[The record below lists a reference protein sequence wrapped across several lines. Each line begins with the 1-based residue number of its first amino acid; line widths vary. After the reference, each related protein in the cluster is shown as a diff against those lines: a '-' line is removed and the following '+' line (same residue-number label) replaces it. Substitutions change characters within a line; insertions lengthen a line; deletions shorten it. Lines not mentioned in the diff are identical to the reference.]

1 MFTAILITV
10 LPTLLT
16 SILLP
21 KAGLKPKS
29 VFLAITLYWLSG
41 IFLFTVFTY
50 FVAVL
55 YNNFTTEVLLKAT
68 YAVLLVV
75 QVFLLFLIKDVHH
88 LFVSLKH
95 GIKPL
100 NRKHITSLLLV
111 AFCISFSYAFYAHN
125 LKIENEK
132 IYTTNIY
139 WDFHWHAALINNFA
153 FGDNFPPEN
162 EAFSGLPHTYHY
174 FWGVVAA
181 MYEVVGLNLAD
192 AINYISIL
200 AFCFVLL
207 GLIGLSE
214 ELFHSRVI
222 GFLAVILT
230 LTSSSLHFIN
240 YFAARSQESLGQI
253 LNGILT
259 STQHPWFASFLP
271 GNAYGYNGTMMNLF
285 YFLEERQLIFGV
297 VYMLIAVWLLYK
309 RQEFSNK
316 VLFCVGA
323 AMGGFFLWH
332 LFVTITV
339 LCAMCFLLL
348 FGKDRKKT
356 LMMLAGFSLI
366 FGAHIIYFKEV
377 MRSEWFDKSIIGY
390 PRLDFDFASGEHE
403 PFSWHDVI
411 VFYIYSYGTKLIF
424 IAYGLIYL
432 FKHNKRIF
440 LLLTAILLP
449 TFVLLN
455 TIQLSPSS
463 IYENHKWFR
472 PMNVIVDLAVAF
484 ILFKLFFEEKNK
496 LKKSFGFMWLF
507 FLTISGI
514 IELTPFLNAQPSDVY
529 AAYPSSITKAISE
542 NSPPRSSFTGSDIY
556 EINLAGRKV
565 FLGNNLGGDM
575 AFKKGKRLEI
585 IHDIYK
591 TTNLTKFCAI
601 TQQYKI
607 DFVEFD
613 KDSFSP
619 LKELALAFPHFS
631 ATNAANEP
639 VYFVDIKKS
648 CREL

>member
-1 MFTAILITV
+1 MFTALLITV

-29 VFLAITLYWLSG
+29 AFLAITLYWLSG
-41 IFLFTVFTY
+41 LFFFTVATY

-55 YNNFTTEVLLKAT
+55 YNNFTSDVLLKAS

-75 QVFLLFLIKDVHH
+75 QVFLLLLIKDVHH
-88 LFVSLKH
+88 SLVSAKH
-95 GIKPL
+95 FFRPL
-100 NRKHITSLLLV
+100 HRRHVTSILLV
-111 AFCISFSYAFYAHN
+111 VFCFSFSYIFFAHN
-125 LKIENEK
+125 LRIEDQK
-132 IYTTNIY
+132 IYKTDIY

-181 MYEVVGLNLAD
+181 IYEVVGLNLAD
-192 AINYISIL
+192 AINVISIL
-200 AFCFVLL
+200 AFGFILI
-207 GLIGLSE
+207 GLIGLGE
-214 ELFHSRVI
+214 EIFHSRI
-222 GFLAVILT
+222 AGFLAVILT

-240 YFAARSQESLGQI
+240 YFAARSHENLGQI
-253 LNGILT
+253 VNGIFMT
-259 STQHPWFASFLP
+259 TQHPWYASFLP

-297 VYMLIAVWLLYK
+297 VYLILCVWLLYK
-309 RQEFSNK
+309 REELSNK
-316 VLFCVGA
+316 VLFFVGA

-332 LFVTITV
+332 LFITITV
-339 LCAMCFLLL
+339 LCAILFLLV
-348 FGKDRKKT
+348 FGKERKKT
-356 LMMLAGFSLI
+356 LMLLAGFSLI
-366 FGAHIIYFKEV
+366 FGAHFIYFKEV
-377 MRSEWFDKSIIGY
+377 MRSEWFDKSIVGY

-403 PFSWHDVI
+403 PFSWHDVF
-411 VFYIYSYGTKLIF
+411 VYYIYSYGTKLIF
-424 IAYGLIYL
+424 IVFSLNFL
-432 FKHNKRIF
+432 FKQNRRLF
-440 LLLTAILLP
+440 LLITAILLP
-449 TFVLLN
+449 TFILLN

-472 PMNVIVDLAVAF
+472 PMNVIVDLAVAY
-484 ILFKLFFEEKNK
+484 ILFKLFFEEKSR
-496 LKKSFGFMWLF
+496 LKKTFGFMWLF

-514 IELTPFLNAQPSDVY
+514 IELAPFLNAQPTEIY
-529 AAYPSSITKAISE
+529 AAYPSSITKAVSE
-542 NSPPRSSFTGSDIY
+542 NSPPRSSFTGTDIN

-575 AFKKGKRLEI
+575 AFKKAKRQQI
-585 IHDIYK
+585 IEDIYH
-591 TTNLTKFCAI
+591 TTNLTNFCSI

-613 KDSFSP
+613 KDSYSP
-619 LKELALAFPHFS
+619 LKEFALAFPHFN
-631 ATNAANEP
+631 ATNPNNEP
-639 VYFVDIKKS
+639 VYFVDVKKS
-648 CREL
+648 CRQI